1 MTMDQNEKLT
11 PEEKRLLKDEI
22 HEAWE
27 EFPSEI
33 QDLIMEVKQQKLKVL
48 YMLQDWAKNHD
59 HETMLDLISRKI
71 ACKEAKMKQMKQHE
85 STDGNESDET
95 DEMHESTDENESEEA
110 DERSESTDENESD
123 EMHDSH
129 ELHKGE

>member
-1 MTMDQNEKLT
+1 MEQNEKLT

-71 ACKEAKMKQMKQHE
+71 ACKEAKMKQ
-85 STDGNESDET
+85 
-95 DEMHESTDENESEEA
+95 HESTDENESEEMHKSGRMYESDHTDEA
-110 DERSESTDENESD
+110 DEMHESTESD
-123 EMHDSH
+123 ESAEMHESR
-129 ELHKGE
+129 KGE